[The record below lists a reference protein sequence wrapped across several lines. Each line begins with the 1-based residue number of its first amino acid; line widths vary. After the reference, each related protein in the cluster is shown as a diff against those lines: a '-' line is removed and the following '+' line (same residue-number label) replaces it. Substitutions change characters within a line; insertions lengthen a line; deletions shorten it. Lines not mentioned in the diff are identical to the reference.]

1 MIKCFCLLKTFEK
14 SYTKF
19 INLHKSIQRF
29 SSAAIA
35 IKWRHK
41 FIHKGYPV
49 TRPLSLSS
57 SSGYKE
63 ERNYIA
69 LYVASVSQ
77 LFAFLNIEK
86 SKDQIWWRR
95 NCSLYQKCNRLFCY
109 LFYGCTPK
117 QWCIKSMKLKSTFS
131 IDILMNEHLSNETF
145 LFLSFMY
152 WFPYGIAKRNSK
164 VFKLIFLKS
173 TFVLLKESE

>member
-95 NCSLYQKCNRLFCY
+95 NCSLNQKCNRLFCY

-117 QWCIKSMKLKSTFS
+117 QWCIKSMKLKNTFWMNWWMNIS
-131 IDILMNEHLSNETF
+131 VMKLFLILMYQL
-145 LFLSFMY
+145 
-152 WFPYGIAKRNSK
+152 
-164 VFKLIFLKS
+164 
-173 TFVLLKESE
+173 